1 MPGRNR
7 LIDALLVATAV
18 LMSAT
23 LFAATPEEEAATLPA
38 DVYDEAAYTQ
48 YVEDTMNTLDQ
59 LYLDFLDAKGVDAA
73 KARITREE
81 FLTTAHELMHRMN
94 AKYDDQ
100 CWLISWHR
108 PNWSRWLLIHILNSE
123 AAEAAHSRYSLAT
136 LWRGGAGSLLCSRQG
151 AFDHSSSRFPI
162 CRLLAAD

>member
-48 YVEDTMNTLDQ
+48 YVEDTM
-59 LYLDFLDAKGVDAA
+59 LDFLDAKGVDAA

-94 AKYDDQ
+94 AKYDD
-100 CWLISWHR
+100 LDLKKGASLSATDTLVSVHAMTM
-108 PNWSRWLLIHILNSE
+108 LVDILASTE
-123 AAEAAHSRYSLAT
+123 LEQMAAHPY
-136 LWRGGAGSLLCSRQG
+136 
-151 AFDHSSSRFPI
+151 I
-162 CRLLAAD
+162 E